1 MDADTSESSSK
12 NSQRPIQIAV
22 PTPSLS
28 MPRPS
33 DDEFLRPRFLHP
45 VNIDIVITPCDGTL
59 ESPYEQTA
67 LMTKMVK
74 SHKRMVRNHHRK
86 LNWLCSFVNERRLRN
101 AATNKDITE
110 VKTLIEKDSE
120 IDLNSCDDKKRTALH
135 ISAANGT
142 DDILRTLLEN
152 GANPNVKDVKGNTPL
167 HLAACAGKVPIVTLL
182 LHHGADISATDFN
195 GKTPLHLALARLQV
209 FQKSQISKSRYDYL
223 KRRAQIKDIAD
234 LLKEYLHRTG
244 SEKEKSDIMMLSSK
258 LSDVSTE
265 QEVIWSCLT
274 TSEPVSN

>member
-1 MDADTSESSSK
+1 MSLLNMDAETGECSSN
-12 NSQRPIQIAV
+12 NSQRPVQIAV

-33 DDEFLRPRFLHP
+33 DDEFSRPRFLHP
-45 VNIDIVITPCDGTL
+45 VNIDIVITPCDSTL
-59 ESPYEQTA
+59 DSPYEQSA
-67 LMTKMVK
+67 LMTKMIK
-74 SHKRMVRNHHRK
+74 SHKRVVRNHHRK

-110 VKTLIEKDSE
+110 VKTLINKDSE
-120 IDLNSCDDKKRTALH
+120 IDLNSCDDKQRTALH

-142 DDILRTLLEN
+142 NDILRTLLEN

-182 LHHGADISATDFN
+182 LHYGADISATDFN

-209 FQKSQISKSRYDYL
+209 FQKSHISNSRYDYL
-223 KRRAQIKDIAD
+223 KRRAQMKDIAD
-234 LLKEYLHRTG
+234 LLKEYLYRTG
-244 SEKEKSDIMMLSSK
+244 SEKEKSDIVMLSSK
-258 LSDVSTE
+258 ISDVNTE
-265 QEVIWSCLT
+265 QEVI
-274 TSEPVSN
+274 